1 MYVKHLSSLQFLSY
15 CAFLAI
21 AIVAVMRLL
30 PGLAPAPARD
40 YDDEEIGAH
49 DRKLTKYFVAG
60 GAFLAL
66 GSLHMVVKNLP
77 WTAEWLARGGYAG
90 HLVRDLSNTHLMIVG
105 GGTLLATGLTWYVLP
120 RISGRPLTIEGLA
133 QCAFWFTVV
142 GLVVFYVSLIG
153 NGIAMARLVQHGW
166 AYPDAKAHMGKWYKA
181 PTGVGAGVMGL
192 GYWCFAA
199 NVGLTVFQSRLVRTP
214 RDRYLWKFFA
224 TGAAALTVGTV
235 QGVIQVQPAHANWL
249 YKAGHAGEW
258 IDPIS
263 HAHINLVTGLTML
276 VAGSL
281 FALAPQL
288 GGVAPRREVVNTC
301 FYALLGWSLTFYA
314 VALYLGFHEGRLV
327 VNMGLTP
334 EQAEALTPLHPFLI
348 MGAGIG
354 MFASFWF
361 LLVLLARSYWRGSG
375 VARPFV
381 LAGCAALAVGTLQGP
396 VQAFPDVNELLDRGG
411 DAGDVVV
418 NLHAQLNMLGGLMAM
433 LVGATFGIL
442 LALGGA
448 PRPRAVRVALRAI
461 PAGVALYYAGGLT
474 FSLIEAHRVSH
485 GSSFASAV
493 AGLEPWSA
501 LMLVPAALI
510 AGVGFTAFA
519 HATWTMTATFRAA
532 GREAL
537 AALPVAF
544 TGRIPLHVRRKRP
557 ISVAAYELPMGVLG
571 FPGLGWLFAGFPVTG
586 SLLLMAG
593 PAMTWAVIP
602 MAFTP
607 YYTGPLHTI
616 GWKVELVWLPA
627 STLLSAA
634 ALYRAHL
641 KRRRLLDPP
650 REVRRRRRGGGA
662 YRTRVGIAAGAL
674 MLLLVS
680 LPFVPAVAGIGSS
693 TVRYSYEPRLTKDV
707 TGQFLV
713 TPRGP
718 VKLFA
723 WADPQSTFPADA
735 LRVHGAQVQTLLVR
749 AAALDATSAYRIFDL
764 DRGGTVPLRVR
775 SRNGI
780 TLALEPVSPLAPGRY
795 AFTATHEGMFG
806 GRDYSYLRVV
816 PPGAAITAISSRP
829 DATTP
834 SVIHSLLPVAAALLS
849 LLFAV
854 LLAAS
859 FRKRPA
865 GQKGLWAVGFL
876 LFAVATACEAIAQRS
891 GWTPALFRTYY
902 LAGGVLTVA
911 YLGAGSAWLLL
922 PRRARDVVLG
932 ALGLATIAALVTV
945 LLAPVDAHAL
955 ASTASGRP
963 PANGALIG
971 HAYLWAAALNTFGS
985 VFLIGGSLYSIA
997 RRQRVRTNV
1006 WIGSGALVVALATGM
1021 SRLGDYSFV
1030 YAGELVGI
1038 ALMFAGFRL
1047 VGARPAPKRRPAPAP
1062 VLPAVAAPR

>member
-1 MYVKHLSSLQFLSY
+1 VYVKHLSSLQFLSY

-30 PGLAPAPARD
+30 PGLAPAAARE
-40 YDDEEIGAH
+40 YDEEQIGAH
-49 DRKLTKYFVAG
+49 DQRLTKYFVAG

-66 GSLHMVVKNLP
+66 GSLHMVIKNLP

-120 RISGRPLTIEGLA
+120 RISARPLTSEGLA

-142 GLVVFYVSLIG
+142 GLVVFYLSLIG
-153 NGIAMARLVQHGW
+153 NGIAMSRLVEHGW
-166 AYPDAKAHMGKWYKA
+166 AYPDAKAHLGKWYKA
-181 PTGVGAGVMGL
+181 PTGIGAGVMGL

-199 NVGLTVFQSRLVRTP
+199 NVGLTVFQSRLVRPP
-214 RDRYLWKFFA
+214 RDRHLWKFFA

-235 QGVIQVQPAHANWL
+235 QGVIQVQPAHASWL

-281 FALAPQL
+281 FALAPLL
-288 GGVAPRREVVNTC
+288 GGVAPRRELVNAC
-301 FYALLGWSLTFYA
+301 FYALLGWSLAFYA

-334 EQAEALTPLHPFLI
+334 EQAEALTPLHPYLI

-361 LLVLLARSYWRGSG
+361 LLVLIARSYWPGSG
-375 VARPFV
+375 TARPFV

-396 VQAFPDVNELLDRGG
+396 VQAFPEVNELLDRGG

-418 NLHAQLNMLGGLMAM
+418 NLHAQLNMLGGLMPM
-433 LVGATFGIL
+433 LVGATLGVL

-448 PRPRAVRVALRAI
+448 PRPRAVHVAARAI
-461 PAGVALYYAGGLT
+461 PAGVALYYAGGLV
-474 FSLIEAHRVSH
+474 FSLVEARRVSR

-501 LMLVPAALI
+501 LVLVPAALVV
-510 AGVGFTAFA
+510 GVGFTAFA
-519 HATWTMTATFRAA
+519 HATWTMTTAFRTA
-532 GREAL
+532 GRQAM

-544 TGRIPLHVRRKRP
+544 TGRIPRRVRRRRP
-557 ISVAAYELPMGVLG
+557 IAVAAYELPMGILG
-571 FPGLGWLFAGFPVTG
+571 FPGLGWLFGGFPVTG

-593 PAMTWAVIP
+593 PAVTWAVIP

-616 GWKVELVWLPA
+616 GWKAELVWLPA

-650 REVRRRRRGGGA
+650 REVRRRRGGSA

-693 TVRYSYEPRLTKDV
+693 TVRYSYEPRLTNDV

-723 WADPQSTFPADA
+723 WSDPQSTFPADA
-735 LRVHGAQVQTLLVR
+735 LRVHGPQVRTLLVR

-764 DRGGTVPLRVR
+764 DRGGSVPLRVR
-775 SRNGI
+775 SRDGI
-780 TLALEPVSPLAPGRY
+780 TLALAPARPLAPGRY
-795 AFTATHEGMFG
+795 VFTATHEGMFG
-806 GRDYSYLRVV
+806 GRDYNYLRVV
-816 PPGAAITAISSRP
+816 TAGAAITAISSRP

-834 SVIHSLLPVAAALLS
+834 SVIHSLLPIAAALLA
-849 LLFAV
+849 LLFAL

-922 PRRARDVVLG
+922 PRRARDLLLG
-932 ALGLATIAALVTV
+932 ALGLATVAALVTV
-945 LLAPVDAHAL
+945 LIAPVDVHAL
-955 ASTASGRP
+955 AGTASGRP
-963 PANGALIG
+963 PANSALVG
-971 HAYLWAAALNTFGS
+971 HAFLWAAALNTFGS

-997 RRQRVRTNV
+997 RRQRVRTNL
-1006 WIGSGALVVALATGM
+1006 WIGSGAIVVALATGM

-1047 VGARPAPKRRPAPAP
+1047 VGARPTPTRLPAPTP
-1062 VLPAVAAPR
+1062 VIPAVAAPN

>member
-30 PGLAPAPARD
+30 PGLAPAAARE
-40 YDDEEIGAH
+40 YDEEQIGAH
-49 DRKLTKYFVAG
+49 DQRLTKYFVAG

-66 GSLHMVVKNLP
+66 GSLHMVIKNLP

-120 RISGRPLTIEGLA
+120 RISARPLTSEGLA

-142 GLVVFYVSLIG
+142 GLVVFYLSLIG
-153 NGIAMARLVQHGW
+153 NGIAMSRLVEHGW
-166 AYPDAKAHMGKWYKA
+166 AYPDAKAHLGKWYKA
-181 PTGVGAGVMGL
+181 PTGIGAGVMGL

-199 NVGLTVFQSRLVRTP
+199 NVGLTVFQSRLVRPP
-214 RDRYLWKFFA
+214 RDRHLWKFFA

-235 QGVIQVQPAHANWL
+235 QGVIQVQPAHASWL

-281 FALAPQL
+281 FALAPLL
-288 GGVAPRREVVNTC
+288 GGVAPRRELVNAC
-301 FYALLGWSLTFYA
+301 FYALLGWSLAFYA

-334 EQAEALTPLHPFLI
+334 EQAEALTPLHPYLI

-361 LLVLLARSYWRGSG
+361 LLVLIARSYWPGSG
-375 VARPFV
+375 TARPFV

-396 VQAFPDVNELLDRGG
+396 VQAFPEVNELLDRGG

-418 NLHAQLNMLGGLMAM
+418 NLHAQLNMLGGLMPM
-433 LVGATFGIL
+433 LVGATLGVL

-448 PRPRAVRVALRAI
+448 PRPRAVHVAARAI
-461 PAGVALYYAGGLT
+461 PAGVALYYAGGLV
-474 FSLIEAHRVSH
+474 FSLVEARRVSR

-501 LMLVPAALI
+501 LVLVPAALVV
-510 AGVGFTAFA
+510 GVGFTAFA
-519 HATWTMTATFRAA
+519 HATWTMTTAFRTA
-532 GREAL
+532 GRQAM

-544 TGRIPLHVRRKRP
+544 TGRIPRRVRRRRP
-557 ISVAAYELPMGVLG
+557 IAVAAYELPMGILG
-571 FPGLGWLFAGFPVTG
+571 FPGLGWLFGGFPVTG

-593 PAMTWAVIP
+593 PAVTWAVIP

-616 GWKVELVWLPA
+616 GWKAELVWLPA

-650 REVRRRRRGGGA
+650 REVRRRRGGSA

-693 TVRYSYEPRLTKDV
+693 TVRYSYEPRLTNDV

-723 WADPQSTFPADA
+723 WSDPQSTFPADA
-735 LRVHGAQVQTLLVR
+735 LRVHGPQVRTLLVR

-764 DRGGTVPLRVR
+764 DRGGSVPLRVR
-775 SRNGI
+775 SRDGI
-780 TLALEPVSPLAPGRY
+780 TLALAPARPLAPGRY
-795 AFTATHEGMFG
+795 VFTATHEGMFG
-806 GRDYSYLRVV
+806 GRDYNYLRVV
-816 PPGAAITAISSRP
+816 TAGAAITAISSRP

-834 SVIHSLLPVAAALLS
+834 SVIHSLLPIAAALLA
-849 LLFAV
+849 LLFAL

-922 PRRARDVVLG
+922 PRRARDLLLG
-932 ALGLATIAALVTV
+932 ALGLATVAALVTV
-945 LLAPVDAHAL
+945 LIAPVDVHAL
-955 ASTASGRP
+955 AGTASGRP
-963 PANGALIG
+963 PANSALVG
-971 HAYLWAAALNTFGS
+971 HAFLWAAALNTFGS

-997 RRQRVRTNV
+997 RRQRVRTNL
-1006 WIGSGALVVALATGM
+1006 WIGSGAIVVALATGM

-1047 VGARPAPKRRPAPAP
+1047 VGARPTPTRLPAPTP
-1062 VLPAVAAPR
+1062 VIPAVAAPN

>member
-1 MYVKHLSSLQFLSY
+1 VYVKHLSSLQFLSY

-30 PGLAPAPARD
+30 PGLAPAAARE
-40 YDDEEIGAH
+40 YDEEQIGAH
-49 DRKLTKYFVAG
+49 DQRLTKYFVAG

-66 GSLHMVVKNLP
+66 GSLHMVIKNLP

-105 GGTLLATGLTWYVLP
+105 GGTLLATGLTWYVRP
-120 RISGRPLTIEGLA
+120 RISARPLTSEGLA

-142 GLVVFYVSLIG
+142 GLVVFYLSLIG
-153 NGIAMARLVQHGW
+153 NGIAMSRLVEHGW
-166 AYPDAKAHMGKWYKA
+166 AYPDAKAHLGKWYKA
-181 PTGVGAGVMGL
+181 PTGIGAGVMGL

-199 NVGLTVFQSRLVRTP
+199 NVGLTVFQSRLVRPP
-214 RDRYLWKFFA
+214 RDRHLWKFFA

-235 QGVIQVQPAHANWL
+235 QGVIQVQPAHASWL

-281 FALAPQL
+281 FALAPLL
-288 GGVAPRREVVNTC
+288 GGVAPRRELVNAC
-301 FYALLGWSLTFYA
+301 FYALLGWSLAFYA

-334 EQAEALTPLHPFLI
+334 EQAEALTPLHPYLI

-361 LLVLLARSYWRGSG
+361 LLVLIARSYWPGSG
-375 VARPFV
+375 TARPFV

-396 VQAFPDVNELLDRGG
+396 VQAFPEVNELLDRGG

-418 NLHAQLNMLGGLMAM
+418 NLHAQLNMLGGLMPM
-433 LVGATFGIL
+433 LVGATLGVL

-448 PRPRAVRVALRAI
+448 PRPRAVHVAARAI
-461 PAGVALYYAGGLT
+461 PAGVALYYAGGLV
-474 FSLIEAHRVSH
+474 FSLVEAHRVSR

-501 LMLVPAALI
+501 LVLVPAALVV
-510 AGVGFTAFA
+510 GVGFTAFA
-519 HATWTMTATFRAA
+519 HATWTMTTAFRTA
-532 GREAL
+532 GRQAM

-544 TGRIPLHVRRKRP
+544 TGRIPRRVRRRRP
-557 ISVAAYELPMGVLG
+557 IAVAAYELPMGILG
-571 FPGLGWLFAGFPVTG
+571 FPGLGWLFGGFPVTG

-593 PAMTWAVIP
+593 PAVTWAVIP

-616 GWKVELVWLPA
+616 GWKAELVWLPA

-650 REVRRRRRGGGA
+650 RAVRRRRGGSA

-693 TVRYSYEPRLTKDV
+693 TVRYSYEPRLTNDV

-723 WADPQSTFPADA
+723 WSDPQSTFPADA
-735 LRVHGAQVQTLLVR
+735 LRVHGPQVRTLLVR

-764 DRGGTVPLRVR
+764 DRGGSVPLRVR
-775 SRNGI
+775 SRDGI
-780 TLALEPVSPLAPGRY
+780 TLALAPARPLAPGRY
-795 AFTATHEGMFG
+795 VFTATHEGMFG
-806 GRDYSYLRVV
+806 GRDYAYVTVV
-816 PPGAAITAISSRP
+816 PPGAPASPLTAGAERTAP
-829 DATTP
+829 VARA
-834 SVIHSLLPVAAALLS
+834 LPPIAAALVAT
-849 LLFAV
+849 LFAL
-854 LLAAS
+854 LLARSWWQRRAAP
-859 FRKRPA
+859 KA
-865 GQKGLWAVGFL
+865 LWAGGFL
-876 LFAVATACEAIAQRS
+876 LFAVAAACEATAQRH
-891 GWTPALFRTYY
+891 GWTPLLFRAYY
-902 LAGGVLTVA
+902 LCGGVLTVSF
-911 YLGAGSAWLLL
+911 LGAGSALLQL
-922 PRRARDVVLG
+922 RPRGRDLLVG
-932 ALGLATIAALVTV
+932 GLAVATVAAGATV
-945 LLAPVDAHAL
+945 ALAPVDAAAL
-955 ASTASGRP
+955 LATPLGRP
-963 PANGALIG
+963 PANGVIGG
-971 HAYLWAAALNTFGS
+971 HAMLWAIALNSIGTL
-985 VFLIGGSLYSIA
+985 FLVGGSLLSIV
-997 RRQRVRTNV
+997 RRQRVRANF
-1006 WIGSGALVVALATGM
+1006 WIGGGALVVALATGL
-1021 SRLGDYSFV
+1021 SRGGDYSFV
-1030 YAGELVGI
+1030 YVGELVGI
-1038 ALMFAGFRL
+1038 VLMFAGFTLPTRPGRAAA
-1047 VGARPAPKRRPAPAP
+1047 VPRPAVRPAA
-1062 VLPAVAAPR
+1062 R

>member
-30 PGLAPAPARD
+30 PGLAPAAARE
-40 YDDEEIGAH
+40 YDEEQIGAH
-49 DRKLTKYFVAG
+49 DQRLTKYFVAG

-66 GSLHMVVKNLP
+66 GSLHMVIKNLP

-120 RISGRPLTIEGLA
+120 RISARPLTSEGLA

-142 GLVVFYVSLIG
+142 GLVVFYLSLIG
-153 NGIAMARLVQHGW
+153 NGIAMSRLVEHGW
-166 AYPDAKAHMGKWYKA
+166 AYPDAKAHLGKWYKA
-181 PTGVGAGVMGL
+181 PTGIGAGVMGL

-199 NVGLTVFQSRLVRTP
+199 NVGLTVFQSRLVRPP
-214 RDRYLWKFFA
+214 RDRHLWKFFA

-235 QGVIQVQPAHANWL
+235 QGVIQVQPTHASWL

-281 FALAPQL
+281 FALAPLL
-288 GGVAPRREVVNTC
+288 GGVAPRRELVNAC
-301 FYALLGWSLTFYA
+301 FYALLGWSLAFYA

-334 EQAEALTPLHPFLI
+334 EQAEALTPLHPYLI

-361 LLVLLARSYWRGSG
+361 LLVLIARSYWPGSG
-375 VARPFV
+375 TARPFV

-396 VQAFPDVNELLDRGG
+396 VQAFPEVNELLDRGG

-418 NLHAQLNMLGGLMAM
+418 NLHAQLNMLGGLMPM
-433 LVGATFGIL
+433 LVGATLGVL

-448 PRPRAVRVALRAI
+448 PRPRAVHVAARTI
-461 PAGVALYYAGGLT
+461 PAGVALYYAGGLV
-474 FSLIEAHRVSH
+474 FSLVEAHRVSR

-501 LMLVPAALI
+501 LVLVPAALVV
-510 AGVGFTAFA
+510 GVGFTAFA
-519 HATWTMTATFRAA
+519 HATWTMTTAFRTA
-532 GREAL
+532 GRQAM

-544 TGRIPLHVRRKRP
+544 TGRIPRRVRRRRP
-557 ISVAAYELPMGVLG
+557 IAVAAYELPMGILG
-571 FPGLGWLFAGFPVTG
+571 FPGLGWLFGGFPVTG

-593 PAMTWAVIP
+593 PAVTWAVIP

-616 GWKVELVWLPA
+616 GWKAELVWLPA

-650 REVRRRRRGGGA
+650 REVRRRRGGSA

-693 TVRYSYEPRLTKDV
+693 TVRYSYEPRLTNDV

-723 WADPQSTFPADA
+723 WSDPQSTFPADA
-735 LRVHGAQVQTLLVR
+735 LRVHGPQVRTLLVR

-764 DRGGTVPLRVR
+764 DRGGSVPLRVR
-775 SRNGI
+775 SRDGI
-780 TLALEPVSPLAPGRY
+780 TLALAPARPLAPGRY
-795 AFTATHEGMFG
+795 VFTATHEGMFG
-806 GRDYSYLRVV
+806 GRDYNYLRVV
-816 PPGAAITAISSRP
+816 TAGAAITAISSRL

-834 SVIHSLLPVAAALLS
+834 SVIHSLLPIAAALLA
-849 LLFAV
+849 LLFAL

-922 PRRARDVVLG
+922 PRRARDLLLG
-932 ALGLATIAALVTV
+932 ALGLATVAALVTV
-945 LLAPVDAHAL
+945 LIAPVDVHAL
-955 ASTASGRP
+955 AGTASGRP
-963 PANGALIG
+963 PANSALVG
-971 HAYLWAAALNTFGS
+971 HAFLWAAALNTFGS

-997 RRQRVRTNV
+997 RRQRVRTNL
-1006 WIGSGALVVALATGM
+1006 WIGSGAIVVALATGM

-1038 ALMFAGFRL
+1038 SLMFAGFRL
-1047 VGARPAPKRRPAPAP
+1047 VGARPAPTRLPAPTP
-1062 VLPAVAAPR
+1062 VIPAVAAPN

>member
-30 PGLAPAPARD
+30 PGLAPAAARE
-40 YDDEEIGAH
+40 YDEEQIGAH
-49 DRKLTKYFVAG
+49 DQRLTKYFVAG
-60 GAFLAL
+60 GGFLAL
-66 GSLHMVVKNLP
+66 GSLHMVIKNLP

-120 RISGRPLTIEGLA
+120 RISARPLTSEGLA

-142 GLVVFYVSLIG
+142 GLVVFYLSLIG
-153 NGIAMARLVQHGW
+153 NGIAMSRLVEHGW
-166 AYPDAKAHMGKWYKA
+166 AYPDAKAHLGKWYKA
-181 PTGVGAGVMGL
+181 PTGIGAGVMGL

-199 NVGLTVFQSRLVRTP
+199 NVGLTVFQSRLVRPP
-214 RDRYLWKFFA
+214 RDRHLWKFFA

-235 QGVIQVQPAHANWL
+235 QGVIQVQPAHASWL

-281 FALAPQL
+281 FALAPLL
-288 GGVAPRREVVNTC
+288 GGVAPRRELVNAC
-301 FYALLGWSLTFYA
+301 FYALLGWSLAFYA

-334 EQAEALTPLHPFLI
+334 EQAEALTPLHPYLI

-361 LLVLLARSYWRGSG
+361 LLVLIARSYWPGSG
-375 VARPFV
+375 TARPFV

-396 VQAFPDVNELLDRGG
+396 VQAFPEVNELLDRGG

-418 NLHAQLNMLGGLMAM
+418 NLHAQLNMLGGLMPM
-433 LVGATFGIL
+433 LVGATLGVL

-448 PRPRAVRVALRAI
+448 PRPRAVHVAARAI
-461 PAGVALYYAGGLT
+461 PAGVALYYAGGLV
-474 FSLIEAHRVSH
+474 FSLVEAHRVSR

-501 LMLVPAALI
+501 LVLVPAALVV
-510 AGVGFTAFA
+510 GVGFTAFA
-519 HATWTMTATFRAA
+519 HATWTMTTAFRTA
-532 GREAL
+532 GRQAM

-544 TGRIPLHVRRKRP
+544 TGRIPRRVRRRRP
-557 ISVAAYELPMGVLG
+557 IAVAAYELPMGILG
-571 FPGLGWLFAGFPVTG
+571 FPGLGWLFGGFPVTG

-593 PAMTWAVIP
+593 PAVTWAVIP

-616 GWKVELVWLPA
+616 GWKAELVWLPA

-650 REVRRRRRGGGA
+650 REVRRRRGGSA

-693 TVRYSYEPRLTKDV
+693 TVRYSYEPRLTNDV

-723 WADPQSTFPADA
+723 WSDPQSTFPADA
-735 LRVHGAQVQTLLVR
+735 LRVHGPQVRTLLVR

-764 DRGGTVPLRVR
+764 DRGGSVPLRVR
-775 SRNGI
+775 SRDGI
-780 TLALEPVSPLAPGRY
+780 TLALAPARPLAPGRY
-795 AFTATHEGMFG
+795 VFTATHEGMFG
-806 GRDYSYLRVV
+806 GRDYNYLRVV
-816 PPGAAITAISSRP
+816 TAGAAITAISSRP

-834 SVIHSLLPVAAALLS
+834 SVIHSLLPIAAALLA
-849 LLFAV
+849 LLFAL

-922 PRRARDVVLG
+922 PRRARDLLLG
-932 ALGLATIAALVTV
+932 ALGLATVAALVTV
-945 LLAPVDAHAL
+945 LIAPVDVHAL
-955 ASTASGRP
+955 AGTASGRP
-963 PANGALIG
+963 PANSALVG
-971 HAYLWAAALNTFGS
+971 HAFLWAAALNTFGS

-997 RRQRVRTNV
+997 RRQRVRTNL
-1006 WIGSGALVVALATGM
+1006 WIGSGAIVVALATGM

-1047 VGARPAPKRRPAPAP
+1047 VGARPTPTRLPAPTP
-1062 VLPAVAAPR
+1062 VIPAVAAPN

>member
-1 MYVKHLSSLQFLSY
+1 
-15 CAFLAI
+15 
-21 AIVAVMRLL
+21 
-30 PGLAPAPARD
+30 
-40 YDDEEIGAH
+40 
-49 DRKLTKYFVAG
+49 
-60 GAFLAL
+60 
-66 GSLHMVVKNLP
+66 
-77 WTAEWLARGGYAG
+77 
-90 HLVRDLSNTHLMIVG
+90 
-105 GGTLLATGLTWYVLP
+105 
-120 RISGRPLTIEGLA
+120 
-133 QCAFWFTVV
+133 
-142 GLVVFYVSLIG
+142 
-153 NGIAMARLVQHGW
+153 
-166 AYPDAKAHMGKWYKA
+166 
-181 PTGVGAGVMGL
+181 MGL

-199 NVGLTVFQSRLVRTP
+199 NVGLTVFQSRLVRAP
-214 RDRYLWKFFA
+214 RERYLWKFFA

-235 QGVIQVQPAHANWL
+235 QGVIQVQPSHASWL
-249 YKAGHAGEW
+249 YKAGHAGAW

-263 HAHINLVTGLTML
+263 HAHINLVTGLSML

-288 GGVAPRREVVNTC
+288 GGVAPKRELVNTC
-301 FYALLGWSLTFYA
+301 FYSLLCWSLTFYV

-327 VNMGLTP
+327 VNMGVTP
-334 EQAEALTPLHPFLI
+334 QQAEELTPLHPYLI
-348 MGAGIG
+348 MVAGIG
-354 MFASFWF
+354 MFASFGF
-361 LLVLLARSYWRGSG
+361 LLVLIARAYGTGSG
-375 VARPFV
+375 LAKPFV

-396 VQAFPDVNELLDRGG
+396 VQAFPAVNELLDRGG

-418 NLHAQLNMLGGLMAM
+418 NLHAQLNMLGGLMMM
-433 LVGATFGIL
+433 LVGATFGVL
-442 LALGGA
+442 LALGGS
-448 PRPRAVRVALRAI
+448 PRPRAVGVALRAI
-461 PAGVALYYAGGLT
+461 PAGVAAYYAGGLT
-474 FSLIEAHRVSH
+474 FALIEAHRVSH
-485 GSSFASAV
+485 GSSFAAAV

-501 LMLVPAALI
+501 LVLVPAALVT
-510 AGVGFTAFA
+510 GVGFTAFA
-519 HATWTMTATFRAA
+519 HATWTMTSTFRAA

-544 TGRIPLHVRRKRP
+544 TGRIPMRVRRKRP
-557 ISVAAYELPMGVLG
+557 IAVAVYELPLGVLG
-571 FPGLGWLFAGFPVTG
+571 FPGLGWLFGGFPVTG

-593 PAMTWAVIP
+593 PAVTWAVIP

-607 YYTGPLHTI
+607 YYNGPLHTI
-616 GWKVELVWLPA
+616 GWKAELVWLPA

-641 KRRRLLDPP
+641 RRRRLLDPP
-650 REVRRRRRGGGA
+650 RETRPRRRGGSA
-662 YRTRVGIAAGAL
+662 YRTRVGIAAGSL
-674 MLLLVS
+674 LLLLVS

-693 TVRYSYEPRLTKDV
+693 TVRYSYEPRLTKEV

-723 WADPQSTFPADA
+723 WSDPQNTFPADA
-735 LRVHGAQVQTLLVR
+735 LRVHGAQVKTLLVR

-764 DRGGTVPLRVR
+764 DRGGSVPLRVR
-775 SRNGI
+775 SRGGI
-780 TLALEPVSPLAPGRY
+780 TLALAPARPLAPGRY

-806 GRDYSYLRVV
+806 GRDYTYLRVV

-829 DATTP
+829 DATAP

-849 LLFAV
+849 LLFAL
-854 LLAAS
+854 LLALS
-859 FRKRPA
+859 FRARPA

-876 LFAVATACEAIAQRS
+876 LFAVATACEAIAQRT
-891 GWTPALFRTYY
+891 GWTPGLFRAYY

-922 PRRARDVVLG
+922 PRRARDVLLG
-932 ALGLATIAALVTV
+932 ALALATLAALVTV
-945 LLAPVDAHAL
+945 LVAPVDMHTL
-955 ASTASGRP
+955 ARTASGRP
-963 PANGALIG
+963 PANGALAG
-971 HAYLWAAALNTFGS
+971 HAFLWAAALNTFGS

-1047 VGARPAPKRRPAPAP
+1047 VGARPAPKRQPAPAP
-1062 VLPAVAAPR
+1062 AVPAVAAPS

>member
-30 PGLAPAPARD
+30 PGLAPAAARE
-40 YDDEEIGAH
+40 YDEEQIGAH
-49 DRKLTKYFVAG
+49 DQRLTKYFVAG

-66 GSLHMVVKNLP
+66 GSLHMVIKNLP

-120 RISGRPLTIEGLA
+120 RISARPLTSEGLA

-142 GLVVFYVSLIG
+142 GLVVFYLSLIG
-153 NGIAMARLVQHGW
+153 NGIAMSRLVEHGW
-166 AYPDAKAHMGKWYKA
+166 AYPDAKAHLGKWYKA
-181 PTGVGAGVMGL
+181 PTGIGAGVMGL

-199 NVGLTVFQSRLVRTP
+199 NVGLTVFQSRLVRPP
-214 RDRYLWKFFA
+214 RDRHLWKFFA

-235 QGVIQVQPAHANWL
+235 QGVIQVQPAHASWL

-281 FALAPQL
+281 FALAPLL
-288 GGVAPRREVVNTC
+288 GGVAPRRELVNAC
-301 FYALLGWSLTFYA
+301 FYALLGWSLAFYA

-334 EQAEALTPLHPFLI
+334 EQAEALTPLHPYLI

-361 LLVLLARSYWRGSG
+361 LLVLIARSYWPGSG
-375 VARPFV
+375 TARPFV

-396 VQAFPDVNELLDRGG
+396 VQAFPEVNELLDRGG

-418 NLHAQLNMLGGLMAM
+418 NLHAQLNMLGGLMPM
-433 LVGATFGIL
+433 LVGATLGVL

-448 PRPRAVRVALRAI
+448 PRPRAVHVAARAI
-461 PAGVALYYAGGLT
+461 PAGVALYYAGGLV
-474 FSLIEAHRVSH
+474 FSLVEAHRVSR

-501 LMLVPAALI
+501 LVLVPAALVV
-510 AGVGFTAFA
+510 GVGFTAFA
-519 HATWTMTATFRAA
+519 HATWTMTTAFRTA
-532 GREAL
+532 GRQAM

-544 TGRIPLHVRRKRP
+544 TGRIPRRVRRRRP
-557 ISVAAYELPMGVLG
+557 IAVAAYELPMGILG
-571 FPGLGWLFAGFPVTG
+571 FPGLGWLFGGFPVTG

-593 PAMTWAVIP
+593 PAVTWAVIP

-616 GWKVELVWLPA
+616 GWKAELVWLPA

-650 REVRRRRRGGGA
+650 REVRRRRGGSA

-693 TVRYSYEPRLTKDV
+693 TVRYSYEPRLTNDV

-723 WADPQSTFPADA
+723 WSDPQSTFPADA
-735 LRVHGAQVQTLLVR
+735 LRVHGPQVRTLLVR

-764 DRGGTVPLRVR
+764 DRGGSVPLRVR
-775 SRNGI
+775 SRDGI
-780 TLALEPVSPLAPGRY
+780 TLALAPARPLAPGRY
-795 AFTATHEGMFG
+795 VFTATHEGMFG
-806 GRDYSYLRVV
+806 GRDYNYLRVV
-816 PPGAAITAISSRP
+816 TAGAAITAISSRP

-834 SVIHSLLPVAAALLS
+834 SVIHSLLPIAAALLA
-849 LLFAV
+849 LLFAL

-922 PRRARDVVLG
+922 PRRARDLLLG
-932 ALGLATIAALVTV
+932 ALGLATVAALVTV
-945 LLAPVDAHAL
+945 LIAPVDVHAL
-955 ASTASGRP
+955 AGTASGRP
-963 PANGALIG
+963 PANSALVG
-971 HAYLWAAALNTFGS
+971 HAFLWAAALNTFGS

-997 RRQRVRTNV
+997 RRQRVRTNL
-1006 WIGSGALVVALATGM
+1006 WIGSGAIVVALATGM

-1038 ALMFAGFRL
+1038 SLMFAGFRL
-1047 VGARPAPKRRPAPAP
+1047 VGARPAPTRLPAPTP
-1062 VLPAVAAPR
+1062 VIPAVAAPN